1 MIKFDTYH
9 VRVGFDGNTPICVPH
24 EDCAL
29 LSRDEIDNLLKE
41 YLIKYQESNLMG
53 NPEKAAH
60 AIAFGKYLHKH
71 KWMPYI
77 IENCWETHE
86 DDTANTES
94 IYEDFINA
102 NKP

>member
-29 LSRDEIDNLLKE
+29 LSRDEIETLLKE
-41 YLIKYQESNLMG
+41 HLIKYQESNIMG
-53 NPEKAAH
+53 NSEKAAH
-60 AIAFGKYLHKH
+60 AIAFGIYLTNRGWKSYS
-71 KWMPYI
+71 KNRW
-77 IENCWETHE
+77 ENEQ
-86 DDTANTES
+86 DDTANTEAL
-94 IYEDFINA
+94 YEDFIKS